1 MSAIH
6 GSAPSQESAYEL
18 PGDPPL
24 AILAALMARTSLSRR
39 SQKTFTVYDFMPFL
53 VRRVLGWRIGP
64 RGVLLSRTSPN
75 GVLTVVHR
83 LRDGCSGEIL
93 ERRIAQLRPGSDSY
107 QLYWKKGNGRWTA
120 YYDDRGEAFVG
131 SLANCL
137 REISRD
143 PFSCYWS

>member
-1 MSAIH
+1 MARDRRVS
-6 GSAPSQESAYEL
+6 GAYQL
-18 PGDPPL
+18 PAEPAL
-24 AILAALMARTSLSRR
+24 AILAGPMARTSASRKSLR
-39 SQKTFTVYDFMPFL
+39 TFTVFDFVPFL
-53 VRRVLGWRIGP
+53 VRRVLAWRIGP

-83 LRDGCSGEIL
+83 LRDGCSGEIM
-93 ERRIAQLRPGSDSY
+93 ERRIAQLRPETDSY

-120 YYDDRGEAFVG
+120 YYDDRGDAFVG
-131 SLANCL
+131 SLADCL

>member
-1 MSAIH
+1 MARDRRAS
-6 GSAPSQESAYEL
+6 GAYQL
-18 PGDPPL
+18 PATPAL
-24 AILAALMARTSLSRR
+24 AILAGPMARTSASRK
-39 SQKTFTVYDFMPFL
+39 SQRTFTVFDFVPFL
-53 VRRVLGWRIGP
+53 VRRVLAWRIGP

-83 LRDGCSGEIL
+83 LRDGCTGEIM
-93 ERRIAQLRPGSDSY
+93 ERRIAQLRPETDSY

-120 YYDDRGEAFVG
+120 YYDDRGDAFVG
-131 SLANCL
+131 SLADCL

>member
-1 MSAIH
+1 
-6 GSAPSQESAYEL
+6 L
-18 PGDPPL
+18 PRTAVL
-24 AILAALMARTSLSRR
+24 AILGPLMARTSVSRK
-39 SQKTFTVYDFMPFL
+39 SQRTLTVYDFVPFL

-64 RGVLLSRTSPN
+64 RGVLLSRTSPS

-83 LRDGCSGEIL
+83 LRDGCSGEIM
-93 ERRIAQLRPGSDSY
+93 ERRIAQLRPEVDTY

-120 YYDDRGEAFVG
+120 YYDDRGDAFVG
-131 SLANCL
+131 SLADCL

>member
-1 MSAIH
+1 
-6 GSAPSQESAYEL
+6 
-18 PGDPPL
+18 
-24 AILAALMARTSLSRR
+24 MARASLSRR
-39 SQKTFTVYDFMPFL
+39 SQRTFTVYDFVPFL

-83 LRDGCSGEIL
+83 LRDGCSGEIQ

-120 YYDDRGEAFVG
+120 YYDDRGDTFVG
-131 SLANCL
+131 SLADCL

>member
-1 MSAIH
+1 MARDRRVSGAYQLPT
-6 GSAPSQESAYEL
+6 APA
-18 PGDPPL
+18 L
-24 AILAALMARTSLSRR
+24 AILAEPMARTSASRK
-39 SQKTFTVYDFMPFL
+39 SQRTFTVFDFVPFL
-53 VRRVLGWRIGP
+53 VRRVLAWRIGP

-83 LRDGCSGEIL
+83 LRDGCSGEIM
-93 ERRIAQLRPGSDSY
+93 ERRIAQLRPETDSY

-120 YYDDRGEAFVG
+120 YYDDRGDAFVG
-131 SLANCL
+131 SLADCL

>member
-1 MSAIH
+1 MARGRRVSAAYQLPT
-6 GSAPSQESAYEL
+6 APA
-18 PGDPPL
+18 L
-24 AILAALMARTSLSRR
+24 AILAEPMARTSASRK
-39 SQKTFTVYDFMPFL
+39 SQRTFTVFDFVPFL
-53 VRRVLGWRIGP
+53 VRRVLAWRIGP

-83 LRDGCSGEIL
+83 LRDGCSGEIM
-93 ERRIAQLRPGSDSY
+93 ERRIAQLRPESDSY

-120 YYDDRGEAFVG
+120 YYDDRGDAFVG
-131 SLANCL
+131 SLADCL